1 MIKRKWNLKFKK
13 EKRAE
18 IIKNLIVQLF
28 VFKRGKNMKK
38 FLRSFL
44 IIAILLFAGC
54 GKVTEQQAIQALS
67 LYLQERYGEEF
78 DIGFGGKRGY
88 TVGDRNVSWYEY
100 EITPQSYKGTNKLYD
115 KYYDC
120 IGTVILEKGIFGE
133 KIETTADTYGYVL
146 LKEQAN
152 EFYGK
157 KLKELFGENVLPILE
172 ITGSYSVKN
181 KTFLEN
187 AELTKKREKENNGT
201 SLYIEGG
208 IYIFGRVENDK
219 DREKYREEIYKFL
232 SFMKETGTF
241 EYVDLGIVI
250 WDERV
255 LSEEFRTND
264 NLRNQILTARN
275 TIKDDKEFVKE
286 RKRLMKQTDES
297 MKKLS
302 KEEKKEVLNSY
313 IKSDIYGENN
323 NVDNIWAYNELL
335 GIKIYSPKYIESQGL
350 THREKTN
357 YEKVEDVKFWSE
369 LY

>member
-1 MIKRKWNLKFKK
+1 
-13 EKRAE
+13 
-18 IIKNLIVQLF
+18 
-28 VFKRGKNMKK
+28 MKK
-38 FLRSFL
+38 TVKAIFIISLIFLT
-44 IIAILLFAGC
+44 AC
-54 GKVTEQQAIQALS
+54 GRVTEQQARQTLS

-78 DIGFGGKRGY
+78 DIGFGGRRGY
-88 TVGDRNVSWYEY
+88 TVGDRKVSWYEY

-157 KLKELFGENVLPILE
+157 KLKELFGENALPILE

-181 KTFLEN
+181 KSFLEN

-208 IYIFGRVENDK
+208 IYIFGRVENDE

-241 EYVDLGIVI
+241 EYVDLAFYIT
-250 WDERV
+250 DERL
-255 LSEEFRTND
+255 LSDKFQQDKLLQKELRELG
-264 NLRNQILTARN
+264 NLVAVQ
-275 TIKDDKEFVKE
+275 E
-286 RKRLMKQTDES
+286 RKNILNQTNKSYQNTPAEA
-297 MKKLS
+297 KKRYLENMIKS
-302 KEEKKEVLNSY
+302 NIREEIYATFWLYTKIYSEKY
-313 IKSDIYGENN
+313 IKSNYLDKEIKDYSKISDIQF
-323 NVDNIWAYNELL
+323 
-335 GIKIYSPKYIESQGL
+335 SIED
-350 THREKTN
+350 
-357 YEKVEDVKFWSE
+357 Y
-369 LY
+369 

>member
-1 MIKRKWNLKFKK
+1 
-13 EKRAE
+13 
-18 IIKNLIVQLF
+18 
-28 VFKRGKNMKK
+28 MKK

-44 IIAILLFAGC
+44 IIAILLFTGC

-100 EITPQSYKGTNKLYD
+100 EITPQNYKGTNKLYD

-187 AELTKKREKENNGT
+187 VELTKKREKENNGT

-208 IYIFGRVENDK
+208 IYIFGRVENDE

-232 SFMKETGTF
+232 QFMKETGTF
-241 EYVDLGIVI
+241 EYVDLDITVV
-250 WDERV
+250 DERV
-255 LSEEFRTND
+255 LSYQFQNDKKLKEKIMEMRKNATDYSKFFKERNKLMQQINIDKVTQKERENILFNINRGDFSSKDFPEFSGG
-264 NLRNQILTARN
+264 N
-275 TIKDDKEFVKE
+275 TIFY
-286 RKRLMKQTDES
+286 
-297 MKKLS
+297 KK
-302 KEEKKEVLNSY
+302 V
-313 IKSDIYGENN
+313 
-323 NVDNIWAYNELL
+323 
-335 GIKIYSPKYIESQGL
+335 YSPKYIESQNL
-350 THREKTN
+350 DDEEKIE
-357 YEKVEDVKFWSE
+357 YESLDE
-369 LY
+369 LQFTWEMY

>member
-1 MIKRKWNLKFKK
+1 
-13 EKRAE
+13 
-18 IIKNLIVQLF
+18 
-28 VFKRGKNMKK
+28 MKK

-44 IIAILLFAGC
+44 IIVILLFTGC
-54 GKVTEQQAIQALS
+54 GRVTEQQARQTLS

-78 DIGFGGKRGY
+78 DIGFGGRRGY
-88 TVGDRNVSWYEY
+88 TVGDRKVSWYEY

-133 KIETTADTYGYVL
+133 KIETTGDTYGYVL

-181 KTFLEN
+181 KSFLEN
-187 AELTKKREKENNGT
+187 VELTKKREKENNGT

-208 IYIFGRVENDK
+208 IYIFGRVETDE

-241 EYVDLGIVI
+241 EYVDLDIEVI
-250 WDERV
+250 DERI
-255 LSEEFRTND
+255 LSDEFQNSEKLKSQLIENRISWENNEITSKESD
-264 NLRNQILTARN
+264 EKRKILLN
-275 TIKDDKEFVKE
+275 TIKSVNKNEMKSNINNLNKGNMNESAFKETFYTVI
-286 RKRLMKQTDES
+286 LYT
-297 MKKLS
+297 
-302 KEEKKEVLNSY
+302 
-313 IKSDIYGENN
+313 
-323 NVDNIWAYNELL
+323 
-335 GIKIYSPKYIESQGL
+335 KIYSPKYVKSNSLGEEKIKNYGKISDIEFDMGG
-350 THREKTN
+350 
-357 YEKVEDVKFWSE
+357 Y
-369 LY
+369 Y